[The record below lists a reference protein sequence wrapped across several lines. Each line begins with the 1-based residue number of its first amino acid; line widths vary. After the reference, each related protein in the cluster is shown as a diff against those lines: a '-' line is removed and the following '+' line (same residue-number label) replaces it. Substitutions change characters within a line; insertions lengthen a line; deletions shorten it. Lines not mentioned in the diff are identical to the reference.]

1 MAALVAK
8 NAELLEKLQRV
19 QDVRL
24 SANPPS
30 HFGRYFGSG
39 WLTYCFIFSLQHF
52 FSILPSIAKPS
63 DEEMELAQKVRENLV
78 EMSAKVQPKF
88 VASSE
93 GIRKAL
99 GSTDL
104 PQPAPGI
111 VSVVPAPVPIPAAAP
126 PGAVP
131 IPMDVTF

>member
-1 MAALVAK
+1 MLAH
-8 NAELLEKLQRV
+8 LLL
-19 QDVRL
+19 L
-24 SANPPS
+24 
-30 HFGRYFGSG
+30 FIYFF
-39 WLTYCFIFSLQHF
+39 LLQHF
-52 FSILPSIAKPS
+52 FQSGSIAKPS